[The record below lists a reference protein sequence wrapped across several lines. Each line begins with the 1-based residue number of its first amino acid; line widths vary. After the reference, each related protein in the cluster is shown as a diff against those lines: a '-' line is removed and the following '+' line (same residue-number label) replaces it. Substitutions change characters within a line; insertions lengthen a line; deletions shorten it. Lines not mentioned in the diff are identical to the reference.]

1 MPNARSAR
9 RSRLLHLLV
18 WLAFVAPMSCSSPGI
33 ADAQRTSAAAPLSS
47 RPSVSAPVE
56 QLRFEVIAGAEQM
69 AARAFDLVLRFQV
82 RSTAPVLLSMAVWT
96 PGSYHVD
103 DYARAVSR
111 MDVRQG
117 GRALA
122 WDKLDPDT
130 WRLVP
135 RGAGVI
141 DVRYRVAAEAL
152 DVASSW
158 TTADFGFFNGT
169 NLFLAVEG
177 RLDTP
182 ATVVVRTEA
191 EWRVTTSMTS
201 DDSTHRFR
209 ATDFHDLVDHPVFV
223 GRFDLDSALVG
234 ERWMRFASW
243 PIGSVTGARRASLW
257 DGFTRVVDPLVAVF
271 GELPWSR
278 YTVLQVV
285 SPEFG
290 GMSALEHSASEL
302 AIVGAPFLDEPFVLG
317 IHAHEFAHAWN
328 VKRLRP
334 ADLFPYRYDAAQPT
348 PWLWVSEGI
357 TDYYADLALVRSG
370 ARDESEFLAT
380 TLAKIEGVA
389 ARPPTALEDAS
400 LQTWLG
406 VRDGTAD
413 LYYDKGSLAGL
424 ALDILIRDASD
435 NASSL
440 DDVMRELYERAYKR
454 GRGFTHDDFWN
465 AVARASRGR
474 AFGDF
479 ERRFIDGRD
488 PYPWQKWLPRAGWRL
503 VVDSIA
509 EPRLGAL
516 LAEHELGVRVTSVDA
531 RGAGARAGLRA
542 GDVITAIGDRAV
554 NDPGF
559 GAWWREHWG
568 RRPGAQMPVTVQRGE
583 DRYLLNVTV
592 ELVPRVER
600 RIEPHPGANAK
611 AQRIRAGILRGRTG
625 R

>member
-1 MPNARSAR
+1 MLNLRPLAGR
-9 RSRLLHLLV
+9 RPPRAIRPLI
-18 WLAFVAPMSCSSPGI
+18 LAACLPALAPAQPTTVPAVAPS
-33 ADAQRTSAAAPLSS
+33 RAP
-47 RPSVSAPVE
+47 VSAPVE
-56 QLRFEVIAGAEQM
+56 DVRFEVVAGREQM
-69 AARAFDLVLRFQV
+69 AARAYDVALRFRV
-82 RSTAPVLLSMAVWT
+82 RGTAPVLLSMPVWT
-96 PGSYHVD
+96 PGSYRVA
-103 DYARAVSR
+103 DYAGAVSR
-111 MDVRQG
+111 VQIRQG
-117 GRALA
+117 GRELT

-130 WRLVP
+130 WRLIP
-135 RGAGVI
+135 RGAG
-141 DVRYRVAAEAL
+141 DVEMRYRVAAEAM

-158 TTADFGFFNGT
+158 TSSDFGFFNGT

-177 RLDTP
+177 RLETP
-182 ATVVVRTEA
+182 ATVVVRTEPTWLVA
-191 EWRVTTSMTS
+191 TAMTP
-201 DDSTHRFR
+201 DDSAHRFR

-223 GRFDLDSALVG
+223 GRFDLDSALVA

-243 PIGSVTGARRASLW
+243 PEGSIAGERRASLW

-271 GELPWSR
+271 GDVPWAR
-278 YTVLQVV
+278 YTVLKVV

-290 GMSALEHSASEL
+290 GMAALEHSESEL
-302 AIVGAPFLDEPFVLG
+302 AIVGAPFLDEPFVLS

-348 PWLWVSEGI
+348 PWLWMSEGI

-370 ARDESEFLAT
+370 ARDESQFLET
-380 TLAKIEGVA
+380 TLTKIEGVN

-435 NASSL
+435 NAASL

-465 AVARASRGR
+465 AVARASKGR

-479 ERRFIDGRD
+479 ERRYIDGRD
-488 PYPWQKWLPRAGWRL
+488 PYPWSQWLPRAGWRM

-516 LAEHELGVRVTSVDA
+516 LAGHELGVRVTSVDP
-531 RGAGARAGLRA
+531 RGAGGRAGLRS
-542 GDVITAIGDRAV
+542 GDVITAVGERAV
-554 NDPGF
+554 NDPAF
-559 GAWWREHWG
+559 GSWWREHWG
-568 RRPGAQMPVTVQRGE
+568 RRPGARMPVTVRRGE
-583 DRYLLNVTV
+583 DTLVLTVTV

-600 RIEPHPGANAK
+600 RIEPDPNANAK
-611 AQRIRAGILRGRTG
+611 AQRIRAGILRGRNG